1 MRNVK
6 DEMTG
11 AEDSSKK
18 ALEQADEKQEC
29 AKSNEAA
36 EAENDPLATR
46 VEIEKVSQEDTER
59 SENAE
64 EFSESA
70 EKASPDSSMPLPKSS
85 PSSEVSTNALAEKSV
100 QDEGNGNST
109 KPSSPRKEELP
120 KQTTNTAAQKQEKVL
135 QKDEEGTPSNA
146 SMAEPSPKPV
156 VIKLGSNYLSKK
168 VASDVSPPSG
178 LSISGQTVVI
188 PIVKPSSPSP
198 HSQPTTAALA
208 GEKASP
214 MSPTVRLVN
223 IGGQMRISKTLPTD
237 EKEAKGSAPTPPPA
251 PMVIPTATP
260 SKICDAPKSVSPKKP
275 SRASTISPS
284 PRMSSDCE
292 SEDDDED
299 DDEGD
304 DEEEEEDED
313 DEDDSL
319 STSSSV
325 ASKTAAPSTN
335 SPQSGYSGRSGNEI
349 MATPNR
355 LSPNLLTA
363 NSSPMHKTSKR
374 QFACNVCGKECRN
387 ESDLSLHKKRHKVDQ
402 PFVCQF
408 CDREYVDKSRW
419 VQRPKDMHKTFE
431 GVTLPWFI
439 SSSS

>member
-11 AEDSSKK
+11 DGAEDSSKR
-18 ALEQADEKQEC
+18 ALELADEKQEC
-29 AKSNEAA
+29 AKSHEAA

-46 VEIEKVSQEDTER
+46 VEIEKVSQEDAER

-85 PSSEVSTNALAEKSV
+85 PSSEVSTDALAEKSV

-109 KPSSPRKEELP
+109 KVSSPRKKELP
-120 KQTTNTAAQKQEKVL
+120 KQTTNTVAQKQEKVL
-135 QKDEEGTPSNA
+135 QKDEEGTPSNT
-146 SMAEPSPKPV
+146 SKAEPSPKPV

-168 VASDVSPPSG
+168 AASDVSPPSG
-178 LSISGQTVVI
+178 LGISGQTVVI

-198 HSQPTTAALA
+198 HSQPTTAAVA
-208 GEKASP
+208 VEKASP

-251 PMVIPTATP
+251 PTVIPTAAP
-260 SKICDAPKSVSPKKP
+260 SKICDTPKSVSPKKP

-284 PRMSSDCE
+284 PRMSSDSE
-292 SEDDDED
+292 SEDDED

-304 DEEEEEDED
+304 DEEEEEDEE

-325 ASKTAAPSTN
+325 ASKTAASSVNST
-335 SPQSGYSGRSGNEI
+335 QSEYAVRSGNEI
-349 MATPNR
+349 IATPNR
-355 LSPNLLTA
+355 LSPNLVMA
-363 NSSPMHKTSKR
+363 NSSPMYKTSKR

-408 CDREYVDKSRW
+408 CDREYVDKSR
-419 VQRPKDMHKTFE
+419 
-431 GVTLPWFI
+431 
-439 SSSS
+439 